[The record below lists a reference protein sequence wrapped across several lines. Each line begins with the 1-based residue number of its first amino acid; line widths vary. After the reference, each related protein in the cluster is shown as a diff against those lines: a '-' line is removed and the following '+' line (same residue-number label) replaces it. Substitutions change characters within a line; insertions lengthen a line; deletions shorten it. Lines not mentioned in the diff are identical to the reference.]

1 MKFRQAQSEIEDLL
15 VQADKGEITLAY
27 CDEVGFAPA
36 HPNRSAWTPIG
47 KCHTSDARRGK
58 RLNVVGALLSSGE
71 LFTVKLWETMT
82 AALFVAFLG
91 LLMEHVGKPL
101 VVILDNASV
110 HKAKATEPMLKLLR
124 QKGLR
129 LYFLPPYSPE
139 LNRIEKL
146 WHKMKYEW
154 MAYKARDAH
163 ALETD
168 VEEILTGFG
177 KKYFFDF
184 CR

>member
-1 MKFRQAQSEIEDLL
+1 
-15 VQADKGEITLAY
+15 
-27 CDEVGFAPA
+27 
-36 HPNRSAWTPIG
+36 
-47 KCHTSDARRGK
+47 
-58 RLNVVGALLSSGE
+58 
-71 LFTVKLWETMT
+71 MT

-91 LLMEHVGKPL
+91 LLMEHVSKPL

-110 HKAKATEPMLKLLR
+110 HKAKATEPMLKLLQ

-177 KKYFFDF
+177 EKYSFDF
-184 CR
+184 YR